1 MQKKSVKTIVRVI
14 AIVLCALMV
23 LGCASVVIPF
33 LFG

>member
-14 AIVLCALMV
+14 AVILVALMV
-23 LGCASVVIPF
+23 LGCVSIVIPF